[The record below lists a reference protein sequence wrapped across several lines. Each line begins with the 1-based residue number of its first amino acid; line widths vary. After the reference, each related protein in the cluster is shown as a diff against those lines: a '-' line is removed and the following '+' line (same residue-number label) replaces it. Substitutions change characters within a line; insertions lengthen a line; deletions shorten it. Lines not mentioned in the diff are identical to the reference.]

1 MNLTAQ
7 VETVAALD
15 PQAWD
20 DMNTFENFIALS
32 RYSRW
37 IESEGRRET
46 WEETVDRWWNYFT
59 GKEPALLERPDIKE
73 AVLNREVFPS
83 MRALMTAG
91 PALDRDHT
99 ALYNCSYIE
108 VDAVEAFSELQYI
121 LMCGTGVGFSVE
133 RRCIEKLPVVPQSI
147 KREQD
152 VVIVVPDSREGWCDS
167 LRQLMMH
174 LYNGIHPT
182 WNLSNI
188 RPAGARL
195 KTFGGRASGPAP
207 LEAVF
212 KFVVGTFNKA
222 RGRRLTALE
231 CHDICCVIAQ
241 SVIVGGVRRSAMI
254 SLSDLDDQEMAHCKS
269 GNWWEAH
276 GYRALANNS
285 AVYTTKPTLGR
296 YLQEWTSLYNSF
308 SGERGILNREAL
320 QNVCSRVGRE
330 VPDGCHLGTNPC
342 SEIILRPMEFCN
354 LSTIVIKEND
364 NKMDIRRKLEMA
376 TILGTIQSKF
386 TYFPYLRK
394 EWKKNCEEERLLGV
408 SMTGIFDNAFTSG
421 RVSPYDLIEFLQALR
436 DVAQEVNVRWAM
448 KIDTEPSKAITCVKP
463 EGTTSCLAGC
473 ASGLHPQYAP
483 YYIRRV
489 RLDKKDPL
497 YRLMKDQGVPCE
509 DCVMNPDSTAVFSFA
524 MSAPPGA
531 KTTQTLDAETHL
543 ILWRIYADY
552 YCEHKPSV
560 TINYTDAEFMRLG
573 ATVYEQFDSISGVSF
588 LPKAEHTYQQAPFE
602 EITEEQYLA
611 FPKVEVDFSLLYLY
625 ETEDTT
631 KASHEPACT
640 AGGCVIV

>member
-1 MNLTAQ
+1 MI
-7 VETVAALD
+7 
-15 PQAWD
+15 
-20 DMNTFENFIALS
+20 MNTFENFIALS

-37 IESEGRRET
+37 IESQGRRET
-46 WEETVDRWWNYFT
+46 WEETVERWWNYFSE
-59 GKEPALLERPDIKE
+59 KEPALRERPDIKD
-73 AVLNREVFPS
+73 AVLAREVFPS

-99 ALYNCSYIE
+99 ALYNCSYLEIDSIE
-108 VDAVEAFSELQYI
+108 SFAELQYI

-133 RRCIEKLPVVPQSI
+133 RRCIEKLPQIPHTI
-147 KREQD
+147 NRDKNNT
-152 VVIVVPDSREGWCDS
+152 IVVPDSREGWCDS
-167 LRQLMMH
+167 LKDLIIS
-174 LYNGIHPT
+174 LYNGVHPT
-182 WNLSNI
+182 WDTSLV

-212 KFVVGTFNKA
+212 KFVVGTFYKA
-222 RGRRLTALE
+222 RGRRLSALE

-269 GNWWEAH
+269 GNWWESH

-320 QNVCSRVGRE
+320 NSVCARVGRS
-330 VPDGCHLGTNPC
+330 VPENCQLGTNPC
-342 SEIILRPMEFCN
+342 SEIILRPKEFCN
-354 LSTIVIKEND
+354 LSTIVIKEHD
-364 NKMDIRRKLEMA
+364 SKMDIRRKIEMA

-394 EWKKNCEEERLLGV
+394 EWKENCEEERLLGV

-421 RVSPYDLIEFLQALR
+421 RISPYELIQFLQDLR
-436 DVAQEVNVRWAM
+436 DVAQDVNTKWAM

-497 YRLMKDQGVPCE
+497 YHLMKDQGVPCE
-509 DCVMNPDSTAVFSFA
+509 DCVLNPDSTAVFSFA
-524 MSAPPGA
+524 MAAPLGA
-531 KTTQTLDAETHL
+531 KTTQSLDAETHL

-588 LPKAEHTYQQAPFE
+588 LPKADHTYQQAPFE
-602 EITEEQYLA
+602 EITEEQYNA
-611 FPKVEVDFSLLYLY
+611 FPKVLVDFSVLPMY
-625 ETEDTT
+625 EQEDAT
-631 KASHEPACT
+631 KSSHEPACT
-640 AGGCVIV
+640 AGGCTIV

>member
-1 MNLTAQ
+1 
-7 VETVAALD
+7 
-15 PQAWD
+15 
-20 DMNTFENFIALS
+20 MNTFENFIALS

-37 IESEGRRET
+37 IESQGRRET

-59 GKEPALLERPDIKE
+59 DKEPKLLERPDIKT

-99 ALYNCSYIE
+99 ALYNCSYLEI
-108 VDAVEAFSELQYI
+108 DCIEAFAELQYI

-133 RRCIEKLPVVPQSI
+133 RRCVEKLQQIPSTITRDSSI
-147 KREQD
+147 
-152 VVIVVPDSREGWCDS
+152 IITVPDSREGWCDS
-167 LRQLMMH
+167 LRHLLLY

-182 WNLSNI
+182 WDMSLV

-222 RGRRLTALE
+222 RGRRLSALE

-276 GYRALANNS
+276 SYRSLANNS

-296 YLQEWTSLYNSF
+296 FLQEWTSLYNSF

-320 QNVCSRVGRE
+320 QSVCSRVGRA
-330 VPDGCHLGTNPC
+330 VPDNCHLGTNPC

-354 LSTIVIKEND
+354 LSTIVIKEHD
-364 NKMDIRRKLEMA
+364 SKMDIRRKIEMA
-376 TILGTIQSKF
+376 TIIGTVQSKF
-386 TYFPYLRK
+386 TYFPYLRQ

-408 SMTGIFDNAFTSG
+408 SMTGIFDNAFTCG
-421 RVSPYDLIEFLQALR
+421 RVSPYELIQFLQDIR
-436 DVAQEVNVRWAM
+436 DVSQQVNTEWAL
-448 KIDTEPSKAITCVKP
+448 KLNTEPSRSITCVKP

-497 YRLMKDQGVPCE
+497 YQLMKDQGVPCE
-509 DCVMNPDSTAVFSFA
+509 DCVLNPSSTAVFSFPMA
-524 MSAPPGA
+524 APLGA
-531 KTTQTLDAETHL
+531 KTTQDLDAATHL

-560 TINYTDAEFMRLG
+560 TINYTDDEFLRLG
-573 ATVYEQFDSISGVSF
+573 ANVYEQFDSISGVSF

-602 EITEEQYLA
+602 AITEEQYNA
-611 FPKVEVDFSLLYLY
+611 FPKVRVDFSVLKDY
-625 ETEDTT
+625 EIEDTT
-631 KASHEPACT
+631 KAAHEPACT
-640 AGGCVIV
+640 AGGCTIV

>member
-1 MNLTAQ
+1 
-7 VETVAALD
+7 
-15 PQAWD
+15 
-20 DMNTFENFIALS
+20 MNTFENFIALS

-59 GKEPALLERPDIKE
+59 DKEPALLERPDIKD

-108 VDAVEAFSELQYI
+108 MDSIESFSELQYI

-133 RRCIEKLPVVPQSI
+133 RRCVGKLPSVPHKIERQYET
-147 KREQD
+147 K
-152 VVIVVPDSREGWCDS
+152 IVVPDSREGWCDS
-167 LRQLMMH
+167 LKCLLNC
-174 LYNGIHPT
+174 LYDGVHPT
-182 WNLSNI
+182 WDMSLV
-188 RPAGARL
+188 RPAGTRL

-212 KFVVGTFNKA
+212 KFVTNTFYKA

-254 SLSDLDDQEMAHCKS
+254 SLSDLDDVEMANAKS
-269 GNWWEAH
+269 GNWWENH
-276 GYRALANNS
+276 SYRSLANNS
-285 AVYTTKPTLGR
+285 AVYDNKPSLGR
-296 YLQEWTSLYNSF
+296 FMQEWTSLYNSF

-320 QNVCSRVGRE
+320 NAVCNRAGRA
-330 VPDGCHLGTNPC
+330 VPENTMLGTNPC

-354 LSTIVIKEND
+354 LSTIVVREHD
-364 NKMDIRRKLEMA
+364 SKMDIRRKLEMA
-376 TILGTIQSKF
+376 TILGTVQSKF
-386 TYFPYLRK
+386 TYFPYLRDKWK
-394 EWKKNCEEERLLGV
+394 ENCEEERLLGV

-421 RVSPYDLIEFLQALR
+421 RVSPYDLIQFLQDLR
-436 DVAQEVNVRWAM
+436 EAAQDVNVRWAA
-448 KIDTEPSKAITCVKP
+448 KINTEPSKAITCVKP
-463 EGTTSCLAGC
+463 EGTTSCLAGS

-497 YRLMKDQGVPCE
+497 YQLMKDQGVPCE
-509 DCVMNPDSTAVFSFA
+509 DCVLNPDSTAVFSFP
-524 MSAPPGA
+524 MKAPSGS
-531 KTTQTLDAETHL
+531 KTTKELDAETHL

-560 TINYTDAEFMRLG
+560 TINYTDQEFMRLG

-588 LPKAEHTYQQAPFE
+588 LPKNEHTYQQAPFE
-602 EITEEQYLA
+602 EITEEQYHN
-611 FPKVEVDFSLLYLY
+611 FPQVTVDFSLLYLY
-625 ETEDTT
+625 ETEDGT
-631 KASHEPACT
+631 KSSHEMACT
-640 AGGCVIV
+640 AGGCTIV